1 MDPVER
7 DTGMDKR
14 TLIKRLKLKCNDAE
28 FIKRSQ
34 IAAAFGWSKADSANK
49 IVAHL
54 KPVYGPYYDIRE
66 VADVIIQGAR

>member
-1 MDPVER
+1 MGPVEG
-7 DTGMDKR
+7 DAGMDKR
-14 TLIKRLKLKCNDAE
+14 TLVRRLKKKCNDAE

-34 IAAAFGWSKADSANK
+34 IAAAFGWKKADSANK
-49 IVAHL
+49 IVKQL